1 MPKGAGSSA
10 LYHFEEKDES
20 MESGLQKKYGL
31 FTAISMVVGIV
42 IGSGVFF
49 KAEKVLKATGGN
61 MPLGIVAWGVVG
73 LIMIICSYV
82 FATLATRHEKVNG
95 VVDYAEVMVGKRY
108 GYFVGW
114 FMAVIYQPTLTSVL
128 AWVSARYT
136 CVLLGWDITG
146 GSCMTIAAFYL
157 VAIYALNALSPV
169 LAGRFQVATTVIKLI
184 PLVLM
189 AVIGTVVGLTSGLT
203 VENFNR
209 VADASVSA
217 GGGLFASVVA
227 VAFAYEGWIIATS
240 INSEIK
246 DSKKNLPRALIIGAI
261 IVVAVYI
268 FYYIGLAGAVPTTAL
283 MESGEAGAKLAFQN
297 IFGNVA
303 GTLIFVFIIISCLGT
318 LNGLMLGCTRSLYAL
333 AARGNG
339 PCPKKFAQVD
349 CTTNMPANSSVAG
362 LLLCAFWLM
371 YFYGANLT
379 ASWFGPFSFDTSELP
394 IVTLYG
400 GYIPILVMMMLR
412 EKDLSTFKRYVMP
425 LLAAISCV
433 FMVVAACLAHKMAVV
448 YYMIVFVVIM
458 LLGAAYMP
466 KAGRKI
472 TQ

>member
-1 MPKGAGSSA
+1 M
-10 LYHFEEKDES
+10 D
-20 MESGLQKKYGL
+20 SGLQKKYGL

-61 MPLGIVAWGVVG
+61 MPLGIVAWGIVG
-73 LIMIICSYV
+73 LIMIVCSYV

-114 FMAVIYQPTLTSVL
+114 FMATIYQPTLTSVL

-157 VAIYALNALSPV
+157 IAIYALNALSPV
-169 LAGRFQVATTVIKLI
+169 LAGKFQVTTTVIKLI

-189 AVIGTVVGLTSGLT
+189 AVTGTVVGLRSGLT
-203 VENFNR
+203 AENFYR
-209 VADASVSA
+209 VADGSVSA
-217 GGGLFASVVA
+217 GGGLFASIVA
-227 VAFAYEGWIIATS
+227 VAFAYEGWIVATS
-240 INSEIK
+240 INAEIR
-246 DSKKNLPRALIIGAI
+246 DSKKNLPRALIIGSL

-283 MESGEAGAKLAFQN
+283 MEGGEAGAKLAFQN
-297 IFGNVA
+297 IFGQVA

-333 AARGNG
+333 AARGLG
-339 PCPKKFAQVD
+339 PCPKKLGQVD
-349 CTTNMPANSSVAG
+349 CTTDMPANSSVAG

-400 GYIPILVMMMLR
+400 GYIPILIMMMLR
-412 EKDLSTFKRYVMP
+412 ETELSTFKRYVMP
-425 LLAAISCV
+425 LLAVVSCV
-433 FMVVAACLAHKMAVV
+433 FMVVAACMAHKMAVV
-448 YYMIVFVVIM
+448 YYLIIFAVIM
-458 LLGAAYMP
+458 MIGLPYMP
-466 KAGRKI
+466 KRGSDLGRE
-472 TQ
+472 